1 VFSHFSGVGGADCV
15 CRASF
20 AGWFC
25 EGVASWV
32 VGANSDRHSMT
43 AVWGGLGNGIEIEPV
58 ESWLLLAGLELLS
71 E

>member
-1 VFSHFSGVGGADCV
+1 
-15 CRASF
+15 
-20 AGWFC
+20 
-25 EGVASWV
+25 
-32 VGANSDRHSMT
+32 MT